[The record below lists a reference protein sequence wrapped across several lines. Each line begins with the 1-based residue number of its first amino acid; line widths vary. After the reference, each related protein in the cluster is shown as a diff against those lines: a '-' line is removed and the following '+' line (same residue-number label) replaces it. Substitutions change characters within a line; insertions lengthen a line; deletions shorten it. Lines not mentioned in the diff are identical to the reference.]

1 MTQESIK
8 AMQKQ
13 AIEQYE
19 DACKMAF
26 KSARRGAVELKAAIN
41 SPDEF
46 DRAAR
51 TLKEAAK
58 LTEIALEKHEAVCA
72 LSMFGVGSG

>member
-13 AIEQYE
+13 AIEDYK
-19 DACKMAF
+19 DACKTAF
-26 KSARRGAVELKAAIN
+26 KSARRGAVELKCAIN

-46 DRAAR
+46 DRALR
-51 TLKEAAK
+51 TIKQAAK
-58 LTEIALEKHEAVCA
+58 LAEIAEEKHEAVCA
-72 LSMFGVGSG
+72 LSMMSY